1 MIRRDRSLQL
11 HPRLCFADL
20 INPKDRAASIP
31 NKHLSVAVKG
41 QARCNAQ
48 LTRKFND
55 LFQRRDSI
63 NTAIEPAGHEH
74 LPFLVK
80 RDGGWIGD
88 VARELRDNS
97 VASNSKH
104 RNRNMLAA

>member
-1 MIRRDRSLQL
+1 MIRRDGSFRL
-11 HPRLCFADL
+11 HPWLGFADL
-20 INPKDRAASIP
+20 INPNDRAASVT

-41 QARCNAQ
+41 QARCDAQ
-48 LTRKFND
+48 LTCKFND

-80 RDGGWIGD
+80 RDCGWIGD

-97 VASNSKH
+97 VASDPKH
-104 RNRNMLAA
+104 RNRNVLAA